1 MKLRTEMVHM
11 DGKWSVG
18 VVSGFSDEAQARAR
32 KDVSHDAMAAHA
44 YKQAIA
50 DWHEK
55 NGTDADADVYPET
68 TVEFIEKRADEILA
82 GWLGEE

>member
-1 MKLRTEMVHM
+1 MKLKTEMVHM

-44 YKQAIA
+44 HKQA
-50 DWHEK
+50 ERE
-55 NGTDADADVYPET
+55 ADALFDSGTRWY
-68 TVEFIEKRADEILA
+68 RARAWINTRAAEILA